1 MKITHNKVGQNL
13 NTADTKSEKASGAAS
28 AAAAKK
34 SSSPSSA
41 NEAQAAG
48 AGSQATKVELSPRAQ
63 DIKKIK
69 EAAANAPDVDMN
81 KVEKFKRM
89 IADGT
94 YKVDAKAVAD
104 RMVDEHMQGM
114 GKTSNE

>member
-13 NTADTKSEKASGAAS
+13 NTSDSSKSAKTEKAGEASSAKKNSTASESS
-28 AAAAKK
+28 AAPA
-34 SSSPSSA
+34 S
-41 NEAQAAG
+41 
-48 AGSQATKVELSPRAQ
+48 SQATKVELSSKAQ

-69 EAAANAPDVDMN
+69 ELAKNAPDVDMN

-104 RMVDEHMQGM
+104 RMVDEHLMSA
-114 GKTSNE
+114 GKASE